1 MADAVALG
9 ESATLAIDEVRR
21 LYLAH
26 AAQLRLALSRLSGPG
41 VDADDLL
48 QEGFVVALRKSH
60 DLTTARSPKA
70 WLYGVATKVA
80 ATRRRGATL
89 RRWLGLETAEEVT
102 DGSSPAR
109 TLEQR
114 EASKLVQTAL
124 AELSEAKREVF
135 VLFELNGLT
144 GEEIAA
150 AQRIPLKTVW
160 TRLFY
165 ARKEFAAA
173 IQRLEPK
180 VSGESP

>member
-1 MADAVALG
+1 MADAVAVG
-9 ESATLAIDEVRR
+9 GSATLAIDEVRR

-26 AAQLRLALSRLSGPG
+26 APQLRQALARLAGPG

-48 QEGFVVALRKSH
+48 QEVFVVALRKSS
-60 DLTTARSPKA
+60 DLTHARSPKA

-89 RRWLGLETAEEVT
+89 RRWFGLETAEEVADPST
-102 DGSSPAR
+102 PSRS
-109 TLEQR
+109 LEQR
-114 EASKLVQTAL
+114 EATRLVQTAL
-124 AELSEAKREVF
+124 LELSAVKREVF

-144 GEEIAA
+144 GEEIAL
-150 AQRIPLKTVW
+150 AQSVPLKTVW

-173 IQRLEPK
+173 VARLEPTLL
-180 VSGESP
+180 ESFK